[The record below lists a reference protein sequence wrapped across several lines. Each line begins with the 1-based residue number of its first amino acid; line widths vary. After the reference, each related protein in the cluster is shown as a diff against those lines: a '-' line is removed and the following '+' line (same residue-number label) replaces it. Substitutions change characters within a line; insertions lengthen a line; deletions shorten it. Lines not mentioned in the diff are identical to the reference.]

1 MKKKI
6 IIGLVLLVIFI
17 VIGYYVGSNKNISSK
32 LKKYYENETTYLK
45 KNNDNPEY
53 FNYEGIEY
61 KRIKIEDAKKIADK
75 NKAVCG
81 LTQMDNYSR
90 EEDINLCFENIG
102 KNSIVYIENGTSYY
116 MRPAMDCNN
125 NTDEDEEEYG
135 STKCELVDKYY
146 DMAKLSFIDN
156 AKNIIA
162 RINQFNGVEFLFET
176 TKGELYYFMPLGI
189 DDDRAAVIAK
199 VTLPSKLKSFN
210 NIEDGESPYGTDI
223 VLVLEDNNKYVVKYN
238 YNTNKAFLV
247 KYDDYL
253 SGNYDEMGGNDVSD
267 DEFVEISLDS
277 KIETK
282 SYVGREA
289 FDTVKNELNKKN
301 SVLNI
306 GNPKLEDTY
315 GTLGINN
322 GKVTFEVNYPNEEST
337 LEQTRFIVSSIPSP
351 VGVYMPQGISTSADF
366 VVEFY
371 VINNKNDIYVVNF
384 TLRDPDSNKTIYKV
398 K

>member
-1 MKKKI
+1 M
-6 IIGLVLLVIFI
+6 
-17 VIGYYVGSNKNISSK
+17 
-32 LKKYYENETTYLK
+32 
-45 KNNDNPEY
+45 
-53 FNYEGIEY
+53 
-61 KRIKIEDAKKIADK
+61 
-75 NKAVCG
+75 
-81 LTQMDNYSR
+81 
-90 EEDINLCFENIG
+90 
-102 KNSIVYIENGTSYY
+102 
-116 MRPAMDCNN
+116 
-125 NTDEDEEEYG
+125 
-135 STKCELVDKYY
+135 
-146 DMAKLSFIDN
+146 
-156 AKNIIA
+156 
-162 RINQFNGVEFLFET
+162 
-176 TKGELYYFMPLGI
+176 
-189 DDDRAAVIAK
+189 
-199 VTLPSKLKSFN
+199 
-210 NIEDGESPYGTDI
+210 
-223 VLVLEDNNKYVVKYN
+223 VLEDNNKYVVKYN

-289 FDTVKNELNKKN
+289 FDIVKNELNKKN